1 MEFSTRLFLSCILSL
16 TYYTTANTPWRI
28 VTTERQTYFV
38 PCPSVGQGQSGK
50 YKQECKSSGTRDKE
64 DRVYKEEE
72 SHCIMQ
78 QNSHRFRNLVSPTKT
93 VRVKSKLCEC
103 SRKKRNAQGLD
114 PFYPS
119 LMNLSSGFTGTL
131 FLFIC
136 ATTEA
141 GGLWSKLT
149 DSSSFVT
156 SSTICS
162 TKVSLSM

>member
-16 TYYTTANTPWRI
+16 TDYTTANTPWRI

-50 YKQECKSSGTRDKE
+50 YMQECKSSGTGDKE

-103 SRKKRNAQGLD
+103 SRKKRNAQRAGPILSKFD
-114 PFYPS
+114 ESFFWIYWYSIPVHLCDNRSRWS
-119 LMNLSSGFTGTL
+119 L
-131 FLFIC
+131 
-136 ATTEA
+136 
-141 GGLWSKLT
+141 
-149 DSSSFVT
+149 V
-156 SSTICS
+156 
-162 TKVSLSM
+162 KVD